1 MSWLPSMLHEAQ
13 VHQLAALIYVTNNNV
28 QKSRLAQRACGKIGY
43 VTKKRA

>member
-28 QKSRLAQRACGKIGY
+28 QKSRPAQRACGKIGY